1 MVGSLCSLYFL
12 RPQLNIGVRWPITI
26 DSSRVVIHVPPWLAA
41 LVPFLK
47 GALGWSAASFVYEN
61 VVKASRSKRQLARVL
76 AEEVSLA
83 LQAVVYHGEMAELR
97 PKTVPEDFRLH
108 GDVYQ
113 ALLSRVGELP
123 DHIVGEL
130 LLFHQRCAVLNED
143 TRRMLDAVERLER
156 IKRDPDRNGGLEAL
170 DATREGLR
178 RGLMVWR
185 GHFPVLAEQGNRL
198 LRNLRI
204 AETPLGRVGYLFR
217 RKPTLDVAQVR
228 ENVAARVKQLEAD
241 QPPS

>member
-1 MVGSLCSLYFL
+1 M
-12 RPQLNIGVRWPITI
+12 
-26 DSSRVVIHVPPWLAA
+26 PPWLEA

-61 VVKASRSKRQLARVL
+61 VVKTSRDKRQLARVL

-83 LQAVVYHGEMAELR
+83 LQAVAYQGEMAELR

-108 GDVYQ
+108 SDVYR
-113 ALLSRVGELP
+113 AMLSRVGELP

-143 TRRMLDAVERLER
+143 THRMLEAIEHLER
-156 IKRDPDRNGGLEAL
+156 VRRDPDGNGGLAEL
-170 DATREGLR
+170 DATREVLR

-185 GHFPVLAEQGNRL
+185 GHFPVLLEQGNRL

-204 AETPLGRVGYLFR
+204 AETPLGRVGYFFR
-217 RKPTLDVAQVR
+217 SKPTLDFVQVR
-228 ENVAARVKQLEAD
+228 KNVAARVKQLEGD
-241 QPPS
+241 SPHS